1 MFCMLVGF
9 NEVYPKMLSPC
20 HGCFLVSEYMNW
32 SSGKNIQSCDTSV
45 VMLSLF
51 YIL

>member
-1 MFCMLVGF
+1 MFCMRVGF

-20 HGCFLVSEYMNW
+20 HECFLVAG

-51 YIL
+51 SIL